1 MGKLRWNAYI
11 VLTLLITSSTAISGC
26 GSGVRASG
34 AAAGIPAV
42 SVVKLGALSGAQ
54 VSGKVAP
61 SEQVQVVSKMSGKV
75 SEVRVSEG
83 TAVKKGDLLI
93 QLENEDLLQQV
104 RQAEAGLQ
112 AAQAKLADTLAGAR
126 EQDIRSASSLVDQAA
141 AAVKQAEA
149 ALEQAQAA
157 FDLGQ
162 KLYNQIRN
170 RYDSGEITKADLDKA
185 ELDYE
190 KVKTARDQ
198 ANAAC
203 EAAKAQLASAQAKL
217 DLLKSGATAN
227 TIAALEADVE
237 RGKAAVELAKNSA
250 ANAEIRSPL
259 DGIVVKRSIE
269 PGEMAQPGAALLTI
283 VNMAKVEVQAS
294 VPENLISRVKE
305 GAELRIRISNLPD
318 RTFKG
323 IVTFA
328 SPVSDP
334 NSSTFPVKLAVD
346 NEDGAIRAGT
356 VAEVE
361 LGGTQSPRLEVPKSA
376 LFQQENQTFIFK
388 LDGDKVRRIAVETVE
403 KNADWV
409 YLRGDAPLRS
419 GDSVVIDPPAQL
431 ADGTIV
437 HVK

>member
-1 MGKLRWNAYI
+1 
-11 VLTLLITSSTAISGC
+11 
-26 GSGVRASG
+26 
-34 AAAGIPAV
+34 
-42 SVVKLGALSGAQ
+42 
-54 VSGKVAP
+54 
-61 SEQVQVVSKMSGKV
+61 
-75 SEVRVSEG
+75 
-83 TAVKKGDLLI
+83 
-93 QLENEDLLQQV
+93 
-104 RQAEAGLQ
+104 
-112 AAQAKLADTLAGAR
+112 
-126 EQDIRSASSLVDQAA
+126 
-141 AAVKQAEA
+141 
-149 ALEQAQAA
+149 
-157 FDLGQ
+157 
-162 KLYNQIRN
+162 
-170 RYDSGEITKADLDKA
+170 
-185 ELDYE
+185 
-190 KVKTARDQ
+190 
-198 ANAAC
+198 
-203 EAAKAQLASAQAKL
+203 
-217 DLLKSGATAN
+217 
-227 TIAALEADVE
+227 
-237 RGKAAVELAKNSA
+237 VELAKNSA

-346 NEDGAIRAGT
+346 NKDGAIRAGT